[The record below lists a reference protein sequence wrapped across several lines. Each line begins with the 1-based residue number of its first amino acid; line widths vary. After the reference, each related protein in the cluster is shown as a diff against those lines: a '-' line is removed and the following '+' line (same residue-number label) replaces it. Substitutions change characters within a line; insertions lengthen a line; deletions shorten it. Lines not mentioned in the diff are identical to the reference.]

1 MAEILRNDIN
11 YFEDYLSDD
20 DDDDDDDDDSS
31 LDSEDE

>member
-1 MAEILRNDIN
+1 MAEILKNDIN

-20 DDDDDDDDDSS
+20 DDDDSS